1 VLKPPKPAFADFAPD
16 LRQGGRDGG
25 VGPGRSPRSG
35 ELAVVGFGPQGVR
48 PAGRAPTGVGG
59 VRPVGDPGGILPRSF
74 REAGRK
80 LAGSWPEPG
89 RNLAGTLREAGG
101 KLAGSWREAGGKLAG
116 SWRDGSRTVRGRFE
130 NDSRAS
136 GRRKRRQAKPATPAM
151 ARSLRRGERARRG
164 RWPDP
169 GGMVRGQ
176 FENDSRT
183 IRGRRGGGSAVRPS
197 PRAPLRRPRFDAI
210 TRPGCCDWAITTS
223 AIRPAAA

>member
-1 VLKPPKPAFADFAPD
+1 MLKPPKPAFADFPAD
-16 LRQGGRDGG
+16 LRQEGMDGG
-25 VGPGRSPRSG
+25 VGPGRSPRS
-35 ELAVVGFGPQGVR
+35 QGLGRRAAGRPDVRR
-48 PAGRAPTGVGG
+48 PAWTGCD
-59 VRPVGDPGGILPRSF
+59 RWGIPAGSF
-74 REAGRK
+74 RDP
-80 LAGSWPEPG
+80 S
-89 RNLAGTLREAGG
+89 G
-101 KLAGSWREAGGKLAG
+101 KLAGSWREAGGTLAG
-116 SWRDGSRTVRGRFE
+116 SWRDGSRTVRERFE

-136 GRRKRRQAKPATPAM
+136 GRRKGGQARPATPAM

-210 TRPGCCDWAITTS
+210 TRPGCCDWAITTD